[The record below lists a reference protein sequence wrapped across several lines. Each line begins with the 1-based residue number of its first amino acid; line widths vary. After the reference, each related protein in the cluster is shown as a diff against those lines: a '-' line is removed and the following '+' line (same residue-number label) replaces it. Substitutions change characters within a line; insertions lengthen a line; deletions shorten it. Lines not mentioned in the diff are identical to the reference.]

1 MNKQRIPVVICFL
14 RIDSPLKNLLHSFP
28 NLEIVLTVHVVFFNW
43 KGNNRM
49 PQYKCNSCDKNVMY
63 KSRGFIYFLFW
74 PWTMLFMKKKCP
86 VCGIEV
92 QKIP

>member
-1 MNKQRIPVVICFL
+1 
-14 RIDSPLKNLLHSFP
+14 
-28 NLEIVLTVHVVFFNW
+28 
-43 KGNNRM
+43 M

-92 QKIP
+92 QKVPQYLLEEVVRLSDYFFQIVTA